1 MKKMTGGMGEIVIY
15 VVLFGLCIF
24 LLKLRY
30 SYLTSF

>member
-1 MKKMTGGMGEIVIY
+1 MKKLVGAIGEIVFY
-15 VVLFGLCIF
+15 VILFGLCLF